1 MAISHGEEIM
11 EERDWWPETADE
23 DKSETEN
30 AQSFTGKVI
39 PDLFRRAVMTGIG
52 SVLMTEEGIRS
63 ALSEMKMPREAVTYV
78 VSQAERTKRDL
89 IVTLARELRTFLDGL
104 ELQELISKSLQ
115 GKQFEIRTTIRVV
128 EDKSGAD
135 GVKVEFDNKDMS
147 MSFDNETDDQTQAK
161 APKENSKKG
170 KSTKRKTK
178 TKAAATGDPGT
189 EL

>member
-1 MAISHGEEIM
+1 M
-11 EERDWWPETADE
+11 EEQDWWPEGAETDE
-23 DKSETEN
+23 NDKDNS
-30 AQSFTGKVI
+30 QSFTGKVI

-63 ALSEMKMPREAVTYV
+63 ALAEMKMPREAVNYV

-128 EDKSGAD
+128 EDGD
-135 GVKVEFDNKDMS
+135 GEKVGLQVKETESKI
-147 MSFDNETDDQTQAK
+147 SFDEEPAEEELSSE
-161 APKENSKKG
+161 ASKTKG
-170 KSTKRKTK
+170 KKKAKKKKARKTK
-178 TKAAATGDPGT
+178 DGSAHDALSNEDA
-189 EL
+189 

>member
-1 MAISHGEEIM
+1 M

-23 DKSETEN
+23 DESENDN

-63 ALSEMKMPREAVTYV
+63 ALSDMKMPREAVTYV

-128 EDKSGAD
+128 EDASSED
-135 GVKVEFDNKDMS
+135 GVKVEFEKKDMS
-147 MSFDNETDDQTQAK
+147 VSFDDESDDK
-161 APKENSKKG
+161 AEDKTPKQKTK
-170 KSTKRKTK
+170 KRKPAKRKSK
-178 TKAAATGDPGT
+178 TAVSAEPDP
-189 EL
+189 ES

>member
-1 MAISHGEEIM
+1 M

-23 DKSETEN
+23 DESENEN

-63 ALSEMKMPREAVTYV
+63 ALSDMKMLREAVTYV
-78 VSQAERTKRDL
+78 VSQAERTKKDL

-128 EDKSGAD
+128 EDTSSED
-135 GVKVEFDNKDMS
+135 GVKVEFEKKDMS
-147 MSFDNETDDQTQAK
+147 VSFDDESDEEEDDSSDSEEHD
-161 APKENSKKG
+161 PRRSKRARHGVDRFGAYVK
-170 KSTKRKTK
+170 
-178 TKAAATGDPGT
+178 
-189 EL
+189 